1 MTLGKLRQCTPT
13 LGRSLRETFGFRIAG
28 VLEGAF
34 RTFGSLSICFC
45 RMQQRLIRTYSENT
59 LFQFLETNDESELFD
74 RQILIFALTSCVP
87 STAMSVVH
95 EAIKCRT
102 PPSSLRLVI
111 LHAFP
116 CPLI

>member
-1 MTLGKLRQCTPT
+1 MGGDRRPFRLVTLGKLRQCTPT

-74 RQILIFALTSCVP
+74 RQILF
-87 STAMSVVH
+87 
-95 EAIKCRT
+95 
-102 PPSSLRLVI
+102 LR
-111 LHAFP
+111 
-116 CPLI
+116 